1 MFSFVARLRPPPTP
15 IPKSYSVKSSTYL
28 HTTPLP
34 ELPRQPVLLRSQPR
48 QKAKWHANHPAIQ
61 ARHEV
66 LTSELVFVLPV
77 LAFTSLF
84 FLQPPKK
91 RKFHICS
98 CHFDDECE
106 GGAKKYLGKYTNVQE
121 NARGQIF
128 VTYPD
133 ISLSKQ
139 TNKPNKDITLYQTH
153 MDDV

>member
-1 MFSFVARLRPPPTP
+1 M
-15 IPKSYSVKSSTYL
+15 KSSTYL

-34 ELPRQPVLLRSQPR
+34 ELPQSTRPHSIS
-48 QKAKWHANHPAIQ
+48 AKTKGQVAC
-61 ARHEV
+61 
-66 LTSELVFVLPV
+66 
-77 LAFTSLF
+77 
-84 FLQPPKK
+84 QPPSHPSKAWSVDKWTGICASGLGIYFLILPSTPRKK

-128 VTYPD
+128 VTYPY

>member
-1 MFSFVARLRPPPTP
+1 M
-15 IPKSYSVKSSTYL
+15 KSSTYL

-34 ELPRQPVLLRSQPR
+34 ELPQSTRPHSIS
-48 QKAKWHANHPAIQ
+48 AKTKGQVAC
-61 ARHEV
+61 
-66 LTSELVFVLPV
+66 
-77 LAFTSLF
+77 
-84 FLQPPKK
+84 QPPSHPSKAWSVDKWTGICASGLGIYFLILPSNPPTPKK
-91 RKFHICS
+91 KFHICS

-153 MDDV
+153 MDAV